1 MIIMSN
7 YMWHIFRINIFKF
20 LVLYI
25 LQQLL
30 EILNNQSLNKM
41 FKLVSF
47 ESCKI
52 VSLTSDYSTFA
63 FLLNDSFK
71 QYVCLIHVSFLFSI
85 SVLLVS
91 WYLWRLEEGI
101 RFPRIR
107 VRNSCVHFKMDAW
120 KWNINAWE
128 EHLILLNS

>member
-1 MIIMSN
+1 MIIMSD
-7 YMWHIFRINIFKF
+7 YMWHIFRINFLKF
-20 LVLYI
+20 LVIYI
-25 LQQLL
+25 VQQLL
-30 EILNNQSLNKM
+30 EILNNQSINKM
-41 FKLVSF
+41 FKFVSY

-52 VSLTSDYSTFA
+52 VSLTSDYSIFA

-107 VRNSCVHFKMDAW
+107 IRNSCVHFKMGAW
-120 KWNINAWE
+120 KRNISA
-128 EHLILLNS
+128 